1 MANYK
6 IYMGND
12 ITDNGMLICCYSNKL
27 PFLCFCSLEEFTALL
42 TMPRRAN
49 LLADNARKAREA
61 CKMVKIDQTAD
72 LMSLPGPS
80 GIPPD
85 TFTNLI

>member
-1 MANYK
+1 M
-6 IYMGND
+6 
-12 ITDNGMLICCYSNKL
+12 TDKGMLICCYSNKL

-42 TMPRRAN
+42 TMPRRVN
-49 LLADNARKAREA
+49 QLADNARNAREA
-61 CKMVKIDQTAD
+61 CKMVRIDQTAAA

-85 TFTNLI
+85 TFTDLI